1 MDVNLNDIRLF
12 TQTVIHGGI
21 SAAAK
26 ANNMQRSKV
35 SRRIQALEEQLGF
48 ELLIRT
54 TRTIELTQ
62 SGKYLYERVSK
73 QLYQI
78 EQNIQNLKESK
89 EEYTGKVRLAIPSA
103 LMTSETFNIIIA
115 EYSAR
120 FPNIQMEIE
129 NHQDS
134 VNLKREAFDLQVLP
148 SGVEVMD
155 DSYVQF
161 TLLPYAS
168 RLVAS
173 KEYLDA
179 NTVCSKLSDL
189 KNHRILSNRYS
200 AQLLDESTPIHLRS
214 DDLNLL
220 HTLALQHQGIAFL
233 PYKYTDKSVKAG
245 LLVDVLPE
253 TTFPLLNLSMVYPSA
268 KELSPK
274 VRALIELFK
283 DKFK

>member
-35 SRRIQALEEQLGF
+35 SRRIQALEDQLGF

-62 SGKYLYERVSK
+62 SGKYLYERVSQ

-78 EQNIQNLKESK
+78 EQNIQNLKDSK

-103 LMTSETFNIIIA
+103 LMTSEIFNTIVS

-134 VNLKREAFDLQVLP
+134 VNLKRESFDLQVLP
-148 SGVEVMD
+148 SGVEVKD

-168 RLVAS
+168 GLVAS
-173 KEYLDA
+173 KEYLAA
-179 NTVCSKLSDL
+179 NTPCNQLSDL
-189 KNHRILSNRYS
+189 KNHRVLSNRYS
-200 AQLLDESTPIHLRS
+200 AQLLDESTTIHLRS

-220 HTLALQHQGIAFL
+220 HKLALQHQGIALL
-233 PYKYTDKSVKAG
+233 PHKFTDKSVQEGSLIA
-245 LLVDVLPE
+245 VLPE
-253 TTFPLLNLSMVYPSA
+253 ADFPILNLSMVYPSA

-274 VRALIELFK
+274 IRTLIELFK